1 MKFHSGLTA
10 NMALM
15 LALWSVA
22 ITASPIMSVVDRLAN
37 HEAPGA
43 PVVAAFMRELE
54 LERTNQQAWEAQYK
68 KELNTYKTDGAYLE
82 GTELATADKA
92 VKDGLICIKH
102 EDLTDYLTNTL
113 GATWAKA
120 DAALTAKESL
130 LAQIRN
136 LLANADN
143 EAMGLH
149 CGDNKSE
156 GAGKLCGILTQLEGE
171 AAEERRL
178 LEADQGVIE
187 DHKSAVNDY
196 MCDCTYSIWTTY
208 PECDGDD
215 VETVTTYTGCDV
227 HDEDSCTLNENAK
240 CGSGT
245 TSITRTF
252 KWGPKVGQD
261 GDGKAC
267 DPTGEVDVD
276 GDAGTLSE
284 VNSDKEQTFTKDCMA
299 GDYNG
304 DCPVDCEWNDWE
316 VELKDVV
323 CKDDDELLVQC
334 TDGDGN
340 LAEGERFRTRTKKST
355 QAAGGKPCF
364 YNEKLEED
372 GQKETEVCHY
382 HDNADID
389 MKGEKAA
396 LAEKDET
403 ILALKTK
410 MCEGDRGPC
419 QNKGECE
426 VTIKDNEV
434 ATWCNCPSTHTGT
447 WCQDSDDSGDD
458 SAGSA
463 RCFDPSTRVELVDG
477 NMIPVEKLHVG
488 DKIASC
494 SYADQGS
501 CGNKTF
507 DKVTIVS
514 VIEKG
519 GPFSAHT
526 FVLENNMQI
535 NVTSPHLMYT
545 YQRDDGKLV
554 PVTTAAKDVRVD
566 DVMMLQGGSFAKV
579 IQVVDFQLSR
589 KVQIITAGG
598 SFLANGVLTTG
609 MCENYNAEDTLNLPA
624 SKVLKSYVD
633 GHKDFFNCILAEN
646 EIREPSAAVISD
658 CRLLMA

>member
-447 WCQDSDDSGDD
+447 WCQDKSCEAKAVLTSASAKSTYLNKMAKFGPQNALTEEEYWMSDLEHTDASLENDLYTNPWIKVGMDGLKTVKEVTVFSGYLCCDI
-458 SAGSA
+458 SWLHNLEVKVINGFSQVSCGKQKQHLSKEEAEAQNYTYKFQCPEG
-463 RCFDPSTRVELVDG
+463 TIG
-477 NMIPVEKLHVG
+477 NMIQIQKDTTGATGWCDL
-488 DKIASC
+488 
-494 SYADQGS
+494 
-501 CGNKTF
+501 
-507 DKVTIVS
+507 
-514 VIEKG
+514 
-519 GPFSAHT
+519 
-526 FVLENNMQI
+526 VL
-535 NVTSPHLMYT
+535 
-545 YQRDDGKLV
+545 
-554 PVTTAAKDVRVD
+554 RVD
-566 DVMMLQGGSFAKV
+566 RIEAIV
-579 IQVVDFQLSR
+579 
-589 KVQIITAGG
+589 
-598 SFLANGVLTTG
+598 
-609 MCENYNAEDTLNLPA
+609 
-624 SKVLKSYVD
+624 
-633 GHKDFFNCILAEN
+633 NC
-646 EIREPSAAVISD
+646 
-658 CRLLMA
+658 

>member
-447 WCQDSDDSGDD
+447 WCQDKCRTKAKMTSP
-458 SAGSA
+458 SASSAWQNDNGSYDYESFGPQHA
-463 RCFDPSTRVELVDG
+463 LDENLRNYWQSSWLEKRPWMELGLDGMKKVAEVTLVLRPTDQAKSHLDYGFKNLEVFVKGEKQNVSCGIQSWTGREAQNKNFTYTFQCPEKANGNRIMITKDATGFELLTNDVILKINRVEVTVD
-477 NMIPVEKLHVG
+477 
-488 DKIASC
+488 
-494 SYADQGS
+494 
-501 CGNKTF
+501 
-507 DKVTIVS
+507 
-514 VIEKG
+514 
-519 GPFSAHT
+519 
-526 FVLENNMQI
+526 
-535 NVTSPHLMYT
+535 
-545 YQRDDGKLV
+545 
-554 PVTTAAKDVRVD
+554 
-566 DVMMLQGGSFAKV
+566 
-579 IQVVDFQLSR
+579 
-589 KVQIITAGG
+589 
-598 SFLANGVLTTG
+598 
-609 MCENYNAEDTLNLPA
+609 
-624 SKVLKSYVD
+624 
-633 GHKDFFNCILAEN
+633 NC
-646 EIREPSAAVISD
+646 
-658 CRLLMA
+658 

>member
-447 WCQDSDDSGDD
+447 WCQDKSECDNSLTVIGASSVYRDDTVSWGPREALTAVSHTDTGFWHSATGDVNPWIKLGMD
-458 SAGSA
+458 GSKKVDA
-463 RCFDPSTRVELVDG
+463 VTVTGRLDDKTYRFKNVEVS
-477 NMIPVEKLHVG
+477 VG
-488 DKIASC
+488 T
-494 SYADQGS
+494 GEEFVS
-501 CGNKTF
+501 CGTQSYQMF
-507 DKVTIVS
+507 QPSHVYEFQCPEGTIGTEIMIKKDS
-514 VIEKG
+514 ISTGFG
-519 GPFSAHT
+519 GED
-526 FVLENNMQI
+526 VCLQI
-535 NVTSPHLMYT
+535 NHVEAMVS
-545 YQRDDGKLV
+545 
-554 PVTTAAKDVRVD
+554 
-566 DVMMLQGGSFAKV
+566 
-579 IQVVDFQLSR
+579 
-589 KVQIITAGG
+589 
-598 SFLANGVLTTG
+598 
-609 MCENYNAEDTLNLPA
+609 C
-624 SKVLKSYVD
+624 
-633 GHKDFFNCILAEN
+633 
-646 EIREPSAAVISD
+646 
-658 CRLLMA
+658 